1 MSEEKRQ
8 DDDFVIERRK
18 KYSDMMNDL
27 ESLDEYVLPSSVM
40 QKTEEKKEKTKEE
53 ESDLDWLSS
62 LDAMPTL
69 NFNKK
74 LSKHFMDG
82 YELKTS
88 SKKGKKKKKD
98 KTGLTNYSKEFQREL
113 ATLQNLQIQQN
124 EFVDRLQATYNQMA
138 ATKSSARGI
147 GKYTTDLISN
157 INSARSLSK
166 DLAKEIIATKKTV
179 ADLTMREKKELGLLH
194 AEGEDVGSY
203 ASSFLKQIISG
214 DRKTL
219 SSGGDPAFDVVDD
232 DSEFDTALENS
243 FVGREN
249 DINRSDESELYLK
262 YENQDITVKCALHD
276 DGTYEFIAFDDEDN
290 VVPDYPVPDSK
301 TEININRE
309 TGRVRD
315 SFGVSYPIIY
325 D

>member
-27 ESLDEYVLPSSVM
+27 ESLDEYVLPSSIM

-69 NFNKK
+69 SFNKK

-124 EFVDRLQATYNQMA
+124 EFVDKLQATYNQMT

-194 AEGEDVGSY
+194 TEGEDVGSY

-214 DRKTL
+214 DRKNL

-232 DSEFDTALENS
+232 DTEFDSALENS
-243 FVGREN
+243 FVGREK

-276 DGTYEFIAFDDEDN
+276 DGTYEFIAFDDDDN